1 MTDTDQVILE
11 VRSLRAYYKTPQGEV
26 QAVGGVSF
34 DLRRGETVCLVGESG
49 CGKTATILSILR
61 LIERLQGR
69 IAGGQVLYH
78 GEDLLQYPE
87 ARMRR
92 LRGRHLA
99 LIFQDPQTALNPVL
113 RVSDQIAEPMRLH
126 LGLSKGQ
133 ARERAIALLREI
145 GIPQAESRI
154 DEYPHQFSGGMKQRV
169 LIATALSCDPDILI
183 ADEPTTALDVTTKA
197 QILDIFRHLKQD
209 RDMSII
215 FVTHD
220 LGVVAEIAD
229 RIVVMYAG
237 RVAEAGS
244 VTDIFDDPQHPYTQ
258 GLLHCLPDMSR
269 PRERLES
276 IPGSIP
282 SLLHPPDNCSYTPR
296 CPHVME
302 VCRRERPPEY
312 LTGPGRRVACFLHTR
327 HPVFSPES
335 GAVTGG

>member
-1 MTDTDQVILE
+1 MRDTDQAVLE
-11 VRSLRAYYKTPQGEV
+11 VRHLKAYYRSPYGEV
-26 QAVGGVSF
+26 QAVDGVSF

-49 CGKTATILSILR
+49 CGKTATALSILR
-61 LIERLQGR
+61 LIERLQGH
-69 IAGGQVLYH
+69 IVGGQVLYH
-78 GEDLLQYPE
+78 GDDLLQYPE
-87 ARMRR
+87 ERVRR

-126 LGLSKGQ
+126 LGFTRGQ
-133 ARERAIALLREI
+133 ARERAIALMREI
-145 GIPQAESRI
+145 GIPQAERRI

-197 QILDIFRHLKQD
+197 QILDIFRHLKQN
-209 RDMSII
+209 RDMSVI

-244 VTDIFDDPQHPYTQ
+244 VTDIFDDPHHPYTQ
-258 GLLHCLPDMSR
+258 GLLRCLPDISR

-282 SLLHPPDNCSYTPR
+282 SLLNPPDNCIYNPR
-296 CPHVME
+296 CSHVME

-312 LTGPGRRVACFLHTR
+312 LTGPGRRVACFLHSH
-327 HPVFSPES
+327 HPVSSPES
-335 GAVTGG
+335 GAATGG